1 MGTGEFAALA
11 AAAFWAVASL
21 LYGQTPLSAAGM
33 NFSKNVLAATLF
45 LVQLAVLSFHHDRPV
60 FSADAMAWAWLGCS
74 GVIGIVLGDTF
85 YFRSLQILGPRR
97 ALIVGTTA
105 PIFGLAAG
113 YLFLSE
119 QPSLLA
125 LLGIALTVGGVT
137 YVLAEPSSEEE
148 QPGLYPG
155 TTWAGIGYGTLGA
168 ICMTLGAVL
177 SKIGMENCA
186 AAEASFIRLLV
197 SALGALVLLLVSRQ
211 LRTTL
216 RQVKRPD
223 VLRRFVPAVLCG
235 TWLGIW
241 FSQIAYKHA
250 TVGIGITLL
259 STSPLF
265 VIPLVRI
272 FFGIRVSP
280 RAVVGTLIAM
290 VGVALLT
297 Q

>member
-1 MGTGEFAALA
+1 
-11 AAAFWAVASL
+11 
-21 LYGQTPLSAAGM
+21 
-33 NFSKNVLAATLF
+33 
-45 LVQLAVLSFHHDRPV
+45 
-60 FSADAMAWAWLGCS
+60 
-74 GVIGIVLGDTF
+74 
-85 YFRSLQILGPRR
+85 
-97 ALIVGTTA
+97 
-105 PIFGLAAG
+105 
-113 YLFLSE
+113 
-119 QPSLLA
+119 
-125 LLGIALTVGGVT
+125 
-137 YVLAEPSSEEE
+137 
-148 QPGLYPG
+148 
-155 TTWAGIGYGTLGA
+155 
-168 ICMTLGAVL
+168 MTLGAVL

-211 LRTTL
+211 LGTTL